1 MPTSELRSRRL
12 GAIDPQ
18 ATALGA
24 AWQRSTHLLARPT
37 SSHILLASAHALSNL
52 VGRAKGERSE
62 AVAQRRHPPLGQG
75 RPGRPGAARVG
86 GGQGQGRQGSGAV
99 RAEGGGGGGGGAGGG
114 PPILLN
120 KAGPP
125 APPPAGGITFFLKTS
140 GVSRISFCTGQRNQ
154 GNGAGL
160 GEGRRQGRHNWGRGL
175 ARDATRGGHA
185 PLRLG

>member
-1 MPTSELRSRRL
+1 MPTSELRSRGL

-99 RAEGGGGGGGGAGGG
+99 RAEGGGEGGA
-114 PPILLN
+114 
-120 KAGPP
+120 
-125 APPPAGGITFFLKTS
+125 AGGSTFFLKTS